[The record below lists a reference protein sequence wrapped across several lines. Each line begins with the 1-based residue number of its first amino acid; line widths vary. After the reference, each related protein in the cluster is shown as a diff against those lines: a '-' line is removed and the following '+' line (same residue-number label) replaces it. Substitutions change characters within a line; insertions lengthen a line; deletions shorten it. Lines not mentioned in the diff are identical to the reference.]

1 MEYTTTVTCKCYNCN
16 AISMEKIIID
26 RERIKLDLQEAHTRG
41 FNEGYE
47 YAKKELRKKLNLQE
61 LNYGR
66 DKRME

>member
-26 RERIKLDLQEAHTRG
+26 RERIKLDLQKAHTKG

-47 YAKKELRKKLNLQE
+47 YAKKELRKKLNL
-61 LNYGR
+61 
-66 DKRME
+66 